1 MTLFN
6 CKHGVVFMGRIVIVE
21 TGLFVTIK
29 PVKFWFVL
37 PGNLVVYSFFDNNN
51 KKEHENPSKKILVQI
66 EGMEVDENPPKSI
79 TNQCVFFCSFYVLMN
94 RNTRKLSKFYD
105 EMKEEM
111 NPHFLKSDPIIEEEN
126 IISTKLDV
134 DAKGCNCTSLVVIS
148 LDATS
153 KNKIRKWLYIE
164 MTIF

>member
-37 PGNLVVYSFFDNNN
+37 PGNLVVYSFFNNNN
-51 KKEHENPSKKILVQI
+51 KKEHENPSKKNLVQI

-79 TNQCVFFCSFYVLMN
+79 TNQCVFFAVFMFWWTETQENYQNFMMKW
-94 RNTRKLSKFYD
+94 RKKWILTSWRVI
-105 EMKEEM
+105 
-111 NPHFLKSDPIIEEEN
+111 PSLK
-126 IISTKLDV
+126 K
-134 DAKGCNCTSLVVIS
+134 KTSS
-148 LDATS
+148 QQ
-153 KNKIRKWLYIE
+153 N
-164 MTIF
+164 